1 MTFLKT
7 TALIGT
13 VCLAAIFGYKYVT
26 ADPPGY
32 CAAQGRYISDAE
44 FIKAVG
50 LLVERDM
57 KSVSTTY
64 PDGRKV
70 SGKEKYVQWD
80 KEWNGLNP
88 RDPKFSTVERK
99 RTHSIFNRILD
110 LQRVDVR
117 IGPESGG
124 TLSFHFDVCGNL
136 WESDIGLPNTA
147 YRVITTTNIGGT
159 NHDL

>member
-1 MTFLKT
+1 MSFLKI
-7 TALIGT
+7 TALTGV
-13 VCLAAIFGYKYVT
+13 VCLAAFLGYKYVT

-32 CAAQGRYISDAE
+32 CGAQQRYISDAE

-57 KSVSTTY
+57 KIVSTTY

-88 RDPKFSTVERK
+88 RDPKFSTVRREK
-99 RTHSIFNRILD
+99 THSIFNRMFGQQDI
-110 LQRVDVR
+110 DVL

-159 NHDL
+159 NHGL